1 MAARPTR
8 RASARSVSGSTP
20 RSKTKRR
27 RCSRFRLT
35 ILLLD
40 DARHPGGVNIF
51 GKGFGN
57 HDQDIVMRLF
67 LDTETKAEQ
76 R

>member
-1 MAARPTR
+1 VTEKGCFIDGR
-8 RASARSVSGSTP
+8 RIADV
-20 RSKTKRR
+20 
-27 RCSRFRLT
+27 RLADLELDDHHSIRLRVGIT
-35 ILLLD
+35 D